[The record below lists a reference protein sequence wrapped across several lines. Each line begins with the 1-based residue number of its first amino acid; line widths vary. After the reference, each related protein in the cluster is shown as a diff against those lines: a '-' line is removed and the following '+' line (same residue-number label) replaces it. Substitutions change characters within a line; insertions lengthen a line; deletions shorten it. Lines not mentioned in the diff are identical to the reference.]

1 MLTKTDYLQFL
12 SCPREF
18 WLAQNNPELFVEEK
32 TIDFLHLVKQ
42 GNDFEALARRLS
54 LFDRTN
60 ANLKIE
66 FQRAF
71 ETENLFAKSDVVIT
85 DLTSGEVS
93 IYEIKA
99 AINIKKEH
107 YEDLAFQKH
116 AAELSG
122 VKIARTFLVTA
133 NPEFIKSGDIVADEM
148 FAVTDVTA
156 EVDAILAET
165 VLQIA
170 QAFEYLDQT
179 PQPNL
184 AEHCASKLDCKF
196 IRHHFPDLP
205 EYTVFEISRL
215 NSKKR
220 AELLNAGVIDL
231 LHVPADFPL
240 SEKQR
245 RQVDLAQSGNSVIE
259 TAQIKAIIEKL
270 EYPVCFLDYETLNY
284 AIPLFDGVKPY
295 QQMVFQYSV
304 HILDSPDSEPEH
316 YEFLASGA
324 EGNPCL
330 DLAEDLFE
338 TLSHRMGA
346 VIVWNE
352 SFEKARNSE
361 LAAMFPQ
368 FTGFFEELNEK
379 SFDLMTIFSEQL
391 YICPEFKGRISLKK
405 IAPALCPEILYDEL
419 RINEGRAASIHWYW
433 LASQRFDDE
442 WHNREIY
449 EDLLKYCELDTR
461 ATVEIFKFLKNL

>member
-1 MLTKTDYLQFL
+1 MLTKTAYLQFL
-12 SCPREF
+12 CCPQEF
-18 WLAQNNPELFVEEK
+18 WLARNNPELFVEEK
-32 TIDFLHLVKQ
+32 TIEFLHLVEQ

-54 LFDRTN
+54 LFDRANTN
-60 ANLKIE
+60 LRIE
-66 FQRAF
+66 FQRVF
-71 ETENLFAKSDVVIT
+71 ETEDLFAKSDVVIT

-99 AINIKKEH
+99 VLNIKKEH
-107 YEDLAFQKH
+107 YADLAFQKH

-122 VKIARTFLVTA
+122 VKIAKTFLVTA
-133 NPEFIKSGDIVADEM
+133 NPGFIKNGDIIPDEM
-148 FAVTDVTA
+148 FVVTDVTA
-156 EVDAILAET
+156 EVDAIHAET

-184 AEHCASKLDCKF
+184 AEHCASKLECKF

-220 AELLNAGVIDL
+220 AKLLNAGVIDI

-259 TAQIKAIIEKL
+259 TAQIKAIIENL

-295 QQMVFQYSV
+295 QQIVFQYSV
-304 HILDSPDSEPEH
+304 RILDSPDSKPEH
-316 YEFLASGA
+316 YEFLSTGA
-324 EGNPCL
+324 GNPCL
-330 DLAEDLFE
+330 DLAEALFE

-352 SFEKARNSE
+352 SFEKARNAE

-368 FTGFFEELNEK
+368 FGDFFEELSEK

-391 YICPEFKGRISLKK
+391 YVCPEFKGRFSLKK
-405 IAPALCPEILYDEL
+405 VAPALCPEIFYDEL

-442 WHNREIY
+442 RNREIY
-449 EDLLKYCELDTR
+449 EDLLKYCELDTL